1 MADARTPPLLVLSFQ
16 AIHSSKRLEFPCD
29 DKGLVLMD
37 TLTERAKA
45 NYLYARAMLGREY
58 LTPQVQ
64 QV

>member
-1 MADARTPPLLVLSFQ
+1 MADTRTAPALVLSFQ

-29 DKGLVLMD
+29 DKGIVLMD
-37 TLTERAKA
+37 NLTERAKA

-64 QV
+64 LV